1 MSIAEFVLVF
11 GDFMGE
17 WVETPKCWK
26 WKSFTKVKMPIP
38 VCRTSSYDELIGYK
52 RNAEQGSRLR
62 IEQRDGLMPILRINV
77 VEWSFKGP
85 LNSSPPPPQC
95 PIVDDDLNDYEND
108 DDYLINMEDDSMHV
122 KDVLLDRQDNEE
134 NCGMGSQPGYFFTGG
149 TNFYCDQT
157 FVDKKKLLDAATV
170 RQSFDYCMEKSYT
183 KFMKVKYLSRGRGW
197 ILRAK
202 KYETSDRFCIYK
214 TSKHEYACLPT
225 FSHMVKLLN
234 LGSSYP
240 IMVNWMDGSFVYYF
254 LAFEACIRGY
264 TYMRKKRLIIL
275 MSLARIFAELKINCP
290 EAAHV
295 LENMLSFEKW
305 SRAHFLGN
313 RKFGEKFRERHAFVN
328 GKNNKFVP
336 RAERILKDNKSASDS
351 LYVTNANGDLD
362 QFTVFGNDVTA
373 KVNLLERSCSC
384 QKFNLVKMLCEH
396 VMEPFRAKYGDGVG
410 YGNFIYKYFS
420 PIYKAETYLLAY
432 SEAINVVPLEA

>member
-157 FVDKKKLLDAATV
+157 FVDKKKLLDAATNIEA
-170 RQSFDYCMEKSYT
+170 RICLLANFFT
-183 KFMKVKYLSRGRGW
+183 HGKVIESRVFLPYHGKLDGW
-197 ILRAK
+197 IIRLLLLSIRSLHTGIYL
-202 KYETSDRFCIYK
+202 YEKEKAYNIN
-214 TSKHEYACLPT
+214 E
-225 FSHMVKLLN
+225 FSEN
-234 LGSSYP
+234 
-240 IMVNWMDGSFVYYF
+240 
-254 LAFEACIRGY
+254 
-264 TYMRKKRLIIL
+264 
-275 MSLARIFAELKINCP
+275 FAELKINCP

-362 QFTVFGNDVTA
+362 QFTVFGNDVIA